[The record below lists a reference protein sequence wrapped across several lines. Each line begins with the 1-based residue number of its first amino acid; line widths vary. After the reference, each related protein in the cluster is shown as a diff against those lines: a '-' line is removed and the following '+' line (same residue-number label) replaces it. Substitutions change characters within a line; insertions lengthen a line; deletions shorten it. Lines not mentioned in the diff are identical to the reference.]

1 MLYDR
6 GFDVPEKPLT
16 LDEFKVR
23 YGDKPVSVQA
33 HVRLALLMM
42 CEQVVRKAFAQ
53 RLHRHL

>member
-42 CEQVVRKAFAQ
+42 CEQVVRKAFA
-53 RLHRHL
+53 